1 MHSWLLNKLKIILDG
16 IAKVNYY
23 LHIVKIFSSS
33 TSTKTRYFLFQSKSP
48 DRQILIQMENQKRS
62 CNIVLWILW
71 VFLYID
77 NEYVTF
83 TLRLSHIH
91 LEIGGVTRLT
101 YKVIVHVYVQKYT
114 HVSNN
119 SYTYWYKYYYQSLRF
134 PHSVE
139 MRKWVV
145 WIQLV

>member
-1 MHSWLLNKLKIILDG
+1 
-16 IAKVNYY
+16 
-23 LHIVKIFSSS
+23 
-33 TSTKTRYFLFQSKSP
+33 
-48 DRQILIQMENQKRS
+48 MENQKRS

-101 YKVIVHVYVQKYT
+101 YKVIVHVYKNTLMYQTT
-114 HVSNN
+114 HIHTDTNTTTRVLDFLIALKWENGLFEFK
-119 SYTYWYKYYYQSLRF
+119 WYKNVCRESGFFFWYNINNQMLGLHIGTGKYIWDIFILFR
-134 PHSVE
+134 
-139 MRKWVV
+139 
-145 WIQLV
+145 I